1 MIMNQIDD
9 RRSTVTNLPDGVAD
23 RRTGR
28 GTRRMHP
35 RWRTLKGGQIV
46 WATGGPIKC
55 IIRNLSE
62 GGACLEVHAPV
73 PHNTFDLIFD
83 SDNSRYQ
90 CKVVWRQPPRMGV
103 QFQ

>member
-1 MIMNQIDD
+1 MSQIED
-9 RRSTVTNLPDGVAD
+9 RRNTAIGPPDGVAE
-23 RRTGR
+23 RRSGKAIR
-28 GTRRMHP
+28 KHP

-46 WATGGPIKC
+46 WATGGPVKC

-62 GGACLEVHAPV
+62 GGASLEVHGPI
-73 PHNTFDLIFD
+73 PHDTFDLIFD

-90 CKVVWRQPPRMGV
+90 CKVIWRQPPRIGV